1 MAEKATMKFN
11 VDKDRKVVE
20 VRIDILSED
29 SMGCDATFVLRQ
41 RVCVKDS
48 SPVHDSKTLY
58 RHSFHTTDRS
68 LTLTFPINRF
78 SGFSYAGSQ
87 IDIEYEGFLEIDDGI
102 FVDTK
107 VSRAVTHQ
115 VLRKPKVRGNTEKLV
130 EPKDRFDLFTNLRAI
145 PAQNQIAT
153 LGLLFAGL
161 IVIGVNTIIGVH
173 DEMAPES
180 QVFLY
185 SHRDSD
191 GDSSSPLGKSLAG
204 SGAAGAAIWF
214 AMRRNLR
221 KYMTFEMHRLPT
233 RIGRTSSVPIQEL
246 VYGRSRVDLENV
258 TLRVVACNLEKGQ
271 YVRGS
276 GSNRRTV
283 SFSEPVQGVL
293 LYSQHI
299 DKLPGM
305 KPIEKYFPGEVKF
318 KPMFDRLYPEQK
330 VSSTHG
336 LFVYWEV
343 QLLVDKLVDQELVAM
358 TDPLVKEDF
367 YDDSK

>member
-1 MAEKATMKFN
+1 MAKKASMKFD
-11 VDKDRKVVE
+11 VDKKRKIVE

-29 SMGCDATFVLRQ
+29 SMGCDATFTLRQ

-48 SPVHDSKTLY
+48 RPVHESKILY
-58 RHSFHTTDRS
+58 RHSFQTTDRS
-68 LTLTFPINRF
+68 LTLTFPIDRF
-78 SGFSYAGSQ
+78 SGFSYDGSQ
-87 IDIEYEGFLEIDDGI
+87 IDIEYEGFLKIDDGI

-107 VSRAVTHQ
+107 VSREVTYQ
-115 VLRKPKVRGNTEKLV
+115 VLRKPKVRVDTEKLV
-130 EPKDRFDLFTNLRAI
+130 EPKDRFNLFTNLRAI
-145 PAQNQIAT
+145 PAKNQLAT
-153 LGLLFAGL
+153 LGLLIVGL
-161 IVIGVNTIIGVH
+161 IVILVNTIIGAH
-173 DEMAPES
+173 DQMVPES
-180 QVFLY
+180 QVFIY

-191 GDSSSPLGKSLAG
+191 GESSSPLGKSLAG
-204 SGAAGAAIWF
+204 SGAVGAAIWF

-233 RIGRTSSVPIQEL
+233 QIGRSSSVAINEL
-246 VYGRSRVDLENV
+246 IYGRSRVDLENV

-276 GSNRRTV
+276 GSDRRTV

-293 LYSQHI
+293 LYSHRL
-299 DKLPGM
+299 DKLPGK
-305 KPIEKYFPGEVKF
+305 KPIEQYFPGEVKF

-330 VSSTHG
+330 ISSTHG

-343 QLLVDKLVDQELVAM
+343 QLLVDKLVDQELVAR

-367 YDDSK
+367 YDDGK